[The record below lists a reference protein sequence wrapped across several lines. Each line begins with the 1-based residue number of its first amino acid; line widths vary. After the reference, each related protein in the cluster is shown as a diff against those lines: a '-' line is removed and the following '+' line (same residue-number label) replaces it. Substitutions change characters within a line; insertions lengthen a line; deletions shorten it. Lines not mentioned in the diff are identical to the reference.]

1 MRTDGKPSGTDFF
14 TLPKLRRSNRMDD
27 WAVQTS
33 KVAVAGSEPVDR
45 EDIDVP
51 AVMRNDISE
60 HDAPFCSDS

>member
-1 MRTDGKPSGTDFF
+1 MIGPYRPQK
-14 TLPKLRRSNRMDD
+14 LPL
-27 WAVQTS
+27 Q
-33 KVAVAGSEPVDR
+33 PVDR